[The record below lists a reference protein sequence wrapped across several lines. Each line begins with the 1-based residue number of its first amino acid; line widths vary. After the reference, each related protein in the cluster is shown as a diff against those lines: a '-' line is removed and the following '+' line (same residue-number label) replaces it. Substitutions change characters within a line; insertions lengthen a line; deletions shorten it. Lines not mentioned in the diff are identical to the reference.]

1 MASKNGN
8 VDCVEILIQAG
19 ANVNLCDT
27 KNQTPFFGMC
37 TDIGLIV
44 LHFIL
49 SLFEN
54 NINSEIVENYLFYN
68 NTLRDVRRRFIQQLK
83 SGSSLRIKKILR
95 EQRKNIYV

>member
-8 VDCVEILIQAG
+8 VDCVEILVEAG

-44 LHFIL
+44 LRFIL
-49 SLFEN
+49 SL
-54 NINSEIVENYLFYN
+54 
-68 NTLRDVRRRFIQQLK
+68 LRTI
-83 SGSSLRIKKILR
+83 
-95 EQRKNIYV
+95 

>member
-37 TDIGLIV
+37 TDIELIV
-44 LHFIL
+44 LRFIL

-54 NINSEIVENYLFYN
+54 NINSEIVEI
-68 NTLRDVRRRFIQQLK
+68 TCFIIMHF
-83 SGSSLRIKKILR
+83 G
-95 EQRKNIYV
+95 RKTSIYSTVKVWE